1 MKDAGIVV
9 VLASLNSKI
18 FGRTSPANFR
28 VRAQRK
34 TAVESLFGFSNLF
47 NLMYRN
53 KADNLHH
60 HHRVEASDI
69 IFQFETKL
77 IEIGANGQTANPTN
91 NSCSDQSDIDMDQT

>member
-1 MKDAGIVV
+1 MKAAGIVV

-18 FGRTSPANFR
+18 FGRTSPANFW

-77 IEIGANGQTANPTN
+77 IEIGATDRRRIQPTTVVQ
-91 NSCSDQSDIDMDQT
+91 SAIYIDQI